1 MSFPLAGFRTPSG
14 IVKASQKVSQFK
26 TDFSLLCNY
35 AEWCLQPIG
44 VLSSSNIG
52 QPRAVTLTCVVLG
65 ASGNSAAN
73 ILSMLFI
80 SSFESHCGFKHSI
93 EKIEKERKESTR
105 KHYYH
110 PFYYLE
116 FICSIFI
123 EIQN

>member
-1 MSFPLAGFRTPSG
+1 MSFSLAGFRTPSG

-35 AEWCLQPIG
+35 TEWCLQPTG

-52 QPRAVTLTCVVLG
+52 QPRAVTLACVVLG

-80 SSFESHCGFKHSI
+80 SSFESQCGFKHSI
-93 EKIEKERKESTR
+93 EKIDREREKREHKKALLPPILLLRI
-105 KHYYH
+105 YLFN
-110 PFYYLE
+110 FY
-116 FICSIFI
+116 
-123 EIQN
+123 